1 MDYEEFLS
9 VLVMKAVSA
18 LVNRDRAEL
27 AKGHYSVRGSIEH
40 YFNEMDLYPGEF
52 SPPITERDC
61 PYHLYKLND
70 GAGWRI
76 DAPLKLASGEI
87 SDLEVRLAIY
97 RMPTTG
103 GFLIEYQD
111 ILVP

>member
-1 MDYEEFLS
+1 M
-9 VLVMKAVSA
+9 
-18 LVNRDRAEL
+18 VNRDRTEL
-27 AKGHYSVRGSIEH
+27 EKGHYSIRGHVEH

-52 SPPITERDC
+52 SSPATEADC

-70 GAGWRI
+70 GTGWRI

-87 SDLEVRLAIY
+87 SDLEIRLAIY
-97 RMPTTG
+97 HIPSTG
-103 GFLIEYQD
+103 GFLIRYLD